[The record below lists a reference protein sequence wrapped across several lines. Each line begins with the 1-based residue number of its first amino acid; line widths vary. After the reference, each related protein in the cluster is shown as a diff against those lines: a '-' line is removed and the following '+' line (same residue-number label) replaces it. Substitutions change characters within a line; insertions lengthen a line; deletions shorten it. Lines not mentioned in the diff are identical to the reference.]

1 MGVWTPMPGLAHC
14 GSAGAETINSRDSAL
29 SPQVILLRVT
39 DNELPI
45 ATLSLHLRLYPLIIS
60 CLFLQFSTRPSDG
73 YIGTTPR
80 HTTDLTSALPC
91 LALPHLTLPRL
102 ASPRPT
108 TKKSDSHS
116 LAHTNRFLVCSIPQP
131 QQTAAP
137 TQERDPAMSG
147 YPGYNSGARYGAPAQ
162 PYQGSYYPQQPS
174 YSNYPQGQHPPPQQA
189 YGYQQPPQQY
199 GYQQQQPP
207 PQQQYGHYGQQP
219 TPQPSYN
226 NRPPMP
232 PVNSN
237 SYNQGAPPPPPA
249 GPQQFGHGAPQNYSF
264 KYSNCTGRRKGLLI
278 GINYFGQR
286 GQLRGCINDV
296 RNMTAYLVEHFG
308 YKREDMVILT
318 DDQQNPM
325 SQPTKQNILRA
336 MHWLVKD
343 ARPNDSL
350 FFHYSGHGGQTKDL
364 DGDEP
369 DGYDE
374 VIYPVDFRQTGH
386 ITDDEMHRIMVSPLQ
401 AGVRLT
407 AIFDSCHSGTALDLP
422 YIYSTQGILKE
433 PNLAKEAGQGLLGVI
448 SSYSQGD
455 LGGVANNLI
464 GFFKKATSGEEAHNR
479 AIATKTSPADVIML
493 SGSKDDQTSADATI
507 ASQATGAMSWAFVTA
522 LKKNPQQS
530 YVQLLN
536 SIRDELATRYSQ
548 KPQLSCS
555 HPLNTNLRFIL

>member
-1 MGVWTPMPGLAHC
+1 
-14 GSAGAETINSRDSAL
+14 
-29 SPQVILLRVT
+29 
-39 DNELPI
+39 
-45 ATLSLHLRLYPLIIS
+45 
-60 CLFLQFSTRPSDG
+60 
-73 YIGTTPR
+73 
-80 HTTDLTSALPC
+80 
-91 LALPHLTLPRL
+91 
-102 ASPRPT
+102 
-108 TKKSDSHS
+108 
-116 LAHTNRFLVCSIPQP
+116 
-131 QQTAAP
+131 
-137 TQERDPAMSG
+137 MSG
-147 YPGYNSGARYGAPAQ
+147 YPGAGYNGGGYNPPSQPQYG
-162 PYQGSYYPQQPS
+162 GYYPPQP
-174 YSNYPQGQHPPPQQA
+174 A
-189 YGYQQPPQQY
+189 YDAY
-199 GYQQQQPP
+199 QQPP
-207 PQQQYGHYGQQP
+207 PQQQQYMGYHQPSPGPQQQQYWSPQQQTPAPQGYGNPTSSHYGRPEASMP
-219 TPQPSYN
+219 T
-226 NRPPMP
+226 
-232 PVNSN
+232 VNSN
-237 SYNQGAPPPPPA
+237 SYAHGNHQAPPPPPQA
-249 GPQQFGHGAPQNYSF
+249 PQQFGYGAPAEYAFRYSQC
-264 KYSNCTGRRKGLLI
+264 NGRHKALLI

-296 RNMTAYLVEHFG
+296 RNMSSYLVEHFG

-364 DGDEP
+364 DGDEE

-374 VIYPVDFRQTGH
+374 VIYPVDFRQVGH
-386 ITDDEMHRIMVSPLQ
+386 ITDDEMHRIMVRPLQ

-433 PNLAKEAGQGLLGVI
+433 PNLAKEAGQGLLGAI

-455 LGGVANNLI
+455 LYGVANNI
-464 GFFKKATSGEEAHNR
+464 MGIFKKAANGGDAHAR
-479 AIATKTSPADVIML
+479 ALATKTSPADVIMF

-507 ASQATGAMSWAFVTA
+507 ASQATGAMSWAFINA

-536 SIRDELATRYSQ
+536 TIRDELQTRYTQ

-555 HPLNTNLRFIL
+555 HPLDTNLLFVM